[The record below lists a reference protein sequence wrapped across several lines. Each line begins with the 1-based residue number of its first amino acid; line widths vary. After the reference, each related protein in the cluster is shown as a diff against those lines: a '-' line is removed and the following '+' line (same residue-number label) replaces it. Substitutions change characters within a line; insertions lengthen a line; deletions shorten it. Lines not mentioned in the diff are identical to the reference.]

1 MSKKV
6 NFDTLRS
13 LAHGSIS
20 GSYAAIGSA
29 LTHTPKQMVIT
40 NATDGDMIISDDN
53 TNATGKMFMPAGSS
67 RIYDFTSN
75 AFQKIDDDWVMEI
88 GTIMYAKQSSAPPLG
103 GVYLEYVYGT

>member
-13 LAHGSIS
+13 LSHTGIS

-29 LTHTPKQMVIT
+29 LTYTPKQMVIT

-53 TNATGKMFMPAGSS
+53 TNSTGKLFMPAGSS

-75 AFQKIDDDWVMEI
+75 AFFGIDDNWVMAI
-88 GTIMYAKQSSAPPLG
+88 GIIMYAKQSSAPTKG
-103 GVYLEYVYGT
+103 GIYLEYVYGT